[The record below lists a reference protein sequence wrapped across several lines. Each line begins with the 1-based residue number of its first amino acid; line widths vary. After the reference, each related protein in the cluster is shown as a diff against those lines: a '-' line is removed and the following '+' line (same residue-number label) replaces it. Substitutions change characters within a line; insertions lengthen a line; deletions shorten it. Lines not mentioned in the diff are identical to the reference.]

1 MMLRKIKYSKIAVVV
16 FLTILIWVWA
26 DLALDDTLPV
36 SDAFITVGKSSP
48 SLWLSFGDEPSIS
61 IDKIV
66 LKGPASKITNVGRR
80 IKDLSPSFEFFL
92 DAEQERMTEPGEHQ
106 LDVHNF
112 LRKSHQI
119 KQFGLTVESCEP
131 AKLTVNVVELV
142 KKSLTVRCFDLS
154 GNSLKTE
161 RIEPSKVDMFVPED
175 WAGEKLTAE
184 VRLMPGEIE
193 RARTTLIEK
202 KPYIELALGQIRE
215 AATGVQI
222 KMSAEEDPLKS
233 YTITTATLG
242 YCLSAN
248 LQGKYKVSVDNLN
261 EVIGTIA
268 IRATPKAKQAYEGMR
283 YQVILEIDDGDV
295 PPKEPQRRVVY
306 NLPQEFVSKGEIML
320 DQHQQ
325 PATARFKLIPLS
337 PAESP

>member
-26 DLALDDTLPV
+26 DLALDEKLPV
-36 SDAFITVGKSSP
+36 SDATIIVAKSNP
-48 SLWLSFGDEPSIS
+48 SLWVSFSDEPSIS
-61 IDKIV
+61 IDNI
-66 LKGPASKITNVGRR
+66 LLRGPASKIANVRLKM
-80 IKDLSPSFEFFL
+80 KDRSPSFEFFL
-92 DAEQERMTEPGEHQ
+92 DAEQEGMTEPGEHP
-106 LDVHNF
+106 LDVHDF
-112 LRKSHQI
+112 LRKSDQI

-131 AKLTVNVVELV
+131 AKLTVSVVELV
-142 KKSLTVRCFDLS
+142 KKSLTVQCFDVS

-161 RIEPSKVDMFVPED
+161 SVKPEKVDMFVPGD
-175 WAGEKLTAE
+175 WEGEKLTAE

-202 KPYIELALGQIRE
+202 KPYVELAPGQIRE
-215 AATGVQI
+215 AATAVNI

-233 YTITTATLG
+233 YPITTATLG

-248 LQGKYKVSVDNLN
+248 LQGKYKVAVDNLN
-261 EVIGTIA
+261 EVIGNIA

-306 NLPQEFVSKGEIML
+306 NFPQEFVSKGEIML

-325 PATARFKLIPLS
+325 PVTARFKLIPLP